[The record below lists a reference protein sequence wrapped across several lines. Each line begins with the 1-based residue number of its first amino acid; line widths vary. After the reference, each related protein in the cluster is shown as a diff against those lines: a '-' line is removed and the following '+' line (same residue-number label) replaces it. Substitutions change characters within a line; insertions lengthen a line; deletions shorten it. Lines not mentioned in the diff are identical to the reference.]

1 MATFLF
7 INNDIRDKYT
17 KLYLKKKGHEILD
30 FYIKNKVIDIIVLPL
45 KGIEKDELFEHLVQE
60 NLDKTYIVYN

>member
-7 INNDIRDKYT
+7 INNDLRDKYT

-30 FYIKNKVIDIIVLPL
+30 FYIENKVIDIIVLPI
-45 KGIEKDELFEHLVQE
+45 K
-60 NLDKTYIVYN
+60 